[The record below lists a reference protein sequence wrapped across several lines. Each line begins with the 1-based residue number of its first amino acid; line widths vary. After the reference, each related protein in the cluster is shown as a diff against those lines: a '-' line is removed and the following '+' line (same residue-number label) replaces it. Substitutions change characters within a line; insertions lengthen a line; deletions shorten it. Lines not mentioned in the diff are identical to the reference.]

1 MAISCVADFHKG
13 KHLGNSNLG
22 RPLFGNS
29 LDARG
34 YQIFGRNYQAEVPDS
49 ALPLRHATR
58 TSRRFDG
65 EKTMESFADGIGNLI
80 GFHLV
85 LGFMFSI
92 YLAPSI
98 IAVVRGHHRWPWI
111 GFLNLAAGWTGAG
124 WIAALVWS
132 VTEIRQPA
140 AMMRIGSTALR
151 TAQPTAA

>member
-1 MAISCVADFHKG
+1 MAISCVADFPKG

-34 YQIFGRNYQAEVPDS
+34 YQLFGRNYQAEVPDS

-111 GFLNLAAGWTGAG
+111 GFLNLAAGLDRRRLDRRPGVVSDRNTPASSDD
-124 WIAALVWS
+124 AD
-132 VTEIRQPA
+132 RQHC
-140 AMMRIGSTALR
+140 T
-151 TAQPTAA
+151 